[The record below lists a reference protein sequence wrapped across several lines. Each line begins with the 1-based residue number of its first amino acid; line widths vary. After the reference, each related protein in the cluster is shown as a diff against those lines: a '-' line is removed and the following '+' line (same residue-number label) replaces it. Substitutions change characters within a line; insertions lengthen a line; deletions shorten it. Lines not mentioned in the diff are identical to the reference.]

1 MIDGSRQ
8 PIGARDYVETRCMC
22 VWAYTYTRRRDN
34 AREGVE
40 RTGCCCGDQLKKQE
54 SSSEELP
61 SHSLDLFYF
70 LCPTPPL
77 IRGDL
82 LIQTVKY
89 FLVVISFMLM
99 GCVLVLASGRVRDLR
114 RLDLQHG

>member
-8 PIGARDYVETRCMC
+8 PIGTRDYVETRCMC

-82 LIQTVKY
+82 LIQMGTRRRIMLLTKPANGIRRMH
-89 FLVVISFMLM
+89 FLWEMSP
-99 GCVLVLASGRVRDLR
+99 
-114 RLDLQHG
+114 LDFLPFSS